1 MATLN
6 LWGKEITQK
15 WNSLSDAIMFAVALS
30 SAPNHRAASL
40 VGDPRR
46 NGWAS
51 AARVWPIITTM
62 NL

>member
-1 MATLN
+1 
-6 LWGKEITQK
+6 
-15 WNSLSDAIMFAVALS
+15 MFAVALS

-51 AARVWPIITTM
+51 EAEV
-62 NL
+62 